1 MPGHTTLTQ
10 AGDVTHDAATNRP
23 AGGDYLAYLDIL
35 RALDDQGAAVNSALL
50 EAHIA
55 DTAQQRRATLST
67 LHTRL
72 RDMAATANDALG
84 SWPERSDVPA

>member
-1 MPGHTTLTQ
+1 MPGHTTLVHDR
-10 AGDVTHDAATNRP
+10 DVTQDAAANRP
-23 AGGDYLAYLDIL
+23 PGGDYLAYLDVL

-55 DTAQQRRATLST
+55 DTAQQRRAALST

-84 SWPERSDVPA
+84 SWPKNGDLPT

>member
-1 MPGHTTLTQ
+1 MPGHTTL
-10 AGDVTHDAATNRP
+10 AHSDDVTHDAALGP
-23 AGGDYLAYLDIL
+23 AAGDYLRYLDIL

-50 EAHIA
+50 EAHTA
-55 DTAQQRRATLST
+55 GTAQQRQAALTT

-84 SWPERSDVPA
+84 SWPEHGDLPT

>member
-1 MPGHTTLTQ
+1 MPGHTTL
-10 AGDVTHDAATNRP
+10 AHDRDVTHDAATSHS

-50 EAHIA
+50 EAHTA
-55 DTAQQRRATLST
+55 DTTQQRRAALTT

-72 RDMAATANDALG
+72 RDMAATANHALG
-84 SWPERSDVPA
+84 SWPEHRDGPA

>member
-1 MPGHTTLTQ
+1 MPGHTTLTHD
-10 AGDVTHDAATNRP
+10 GDVTHDAATNRP
-23 AGGDYLAYLDIL
+23 AGGDYPAYLDIL
-35 RALDDQGAAVNSALL
+35 RVLDNQGAAVNSALL

-55 DTAQQRRATLST
+55 DTAQQRRVALST

-84 SWPERSDVPA
+84 SWPERGDVPA